1 MNRLNLF
8 EGVEI
13 DGIKIND
20 KIFNEELTDWNVED
34 LDTFIDLLIDWIGE
48 CERDREGDEDLMK
61 EDLIMMMNR
70 VNIEDNQTFF
80 KSILTNEYLF
90 SGDDGFDEVCDE
102 ILKLNKEMENGK

>member
-1 MNRLNLF
+1 
-8 EGVEI
+8 
-13 DGIKIND
+13 
-20 KIFNEELTDWNVED
+20 
-34 LDTFIDLLIDWIGE
+34 
-48 CERDREGDEDLMK
+48 
-61 EDLIMMMNR
+61 MMMNR